1 MLPIFI
7 YIFLHTSYNL
17 LRHRIHLCNKS
28 HAHVSE
34 LFALFDIRP
43 TEHAVFRVPVNGV
56 ARGTFHNTTTKFVP
70 PPPPAYQTY
79 GTESHISNQY
89 GHLYG
94 IFVHPSACGLRRK
107 LSGFQKIAVRGPIII
122 WLGANAIKIWSVLIP
137 RTNQNRSP
145 NNEYIGNEM

>member
-56 ARGTFHNTTTKFVP
+56 AHGTFHNTTTKFVP
-70 PPPPAYQTY
+70 PPIPPRIRLTGPKATFRINTGTY
-79 GTESHISNQY
+79 MVF
-89 GHLYG
+89 LYT
-94 IFVHPSACGLRRK
+94 
-107 LSGFQKIAVRGPIII
+107 QVR
-122 WLGANAIKIWSVLIP
+122 VD
-137 RTNQNRSP
+137 
-145 NNEYIGNEM
+145 